1 MFGIKSNR
9 NVDRNL
15 LESIYTELENE
26 NYTHAIDLSNRGIEN
41 EPRNILYRRYK
52 AQALISLDMPDEAI
66 QELKIAEKLEPENP
80 KILIDEAGCYNHM
93 ENSDEALKL
102 CNRVIEMDPELNDA
116 YYVKGIAL
124 RSMGRHSDAV
134 VQFKKYIKQDPSD
147 ANAHLDLG
155 ETYEDMGRYGEGANE
170 AKIAL
175 RYEKDSE
182 DAYDLLLRCAIK
194 LKSKRFDP
202 VKIITDAYLD
212 TENFKYMRTFLE
224 IEISEGDP
232 SRAIEILDLLRDYDP
247 DNVEIVEFE
256 ADVFYDMGDKE
267 KARKIYMEFVEDS
280 DYPDDAISDFVEYLM
295 LKKDADGIMEIADSS
310 DLSDAK
316 KDYYRSIACISKNDP
331 ENGLKFIKKSIEE
344 SPGNE
349 EDEHDVYYKY
359 FDYIDFLEQLGRYDE
374 AIEIGYKNLDQDDAD
389 VMFLMLECYI
399 MGGRYTESIDYIKNA
414 LKESSGD
421 SSVLIYA
428 IDILFNR
435 TESKDRTLD
444 YLNMC
449 SEAGIKDKD
458 IDLLKKVFE
467 VHNPESITHQA
478 TGDDESRTLIEM
490 YRTESGKF
498 RKIVGKYIRKNCGPE
513 YIKELDSI
521 VNNDRSMDI
530 EDS

>member
-1 MFGIKSNR
+1 MFGIKGDR
-9 NVDRNL
+9 NVDRDL
-15 LESIYTELENE
+15 IESLSTELENE
-26 NYTHAIDLSNRGIEN
+26 NYTHVIDLSNRGIKN
-41 EPRNILYRRYK
+41 DPRNIMYRRYK

-80 KILIDEAGCYNHM
+80 EILISEADCYNHM

-102 CNRVIEMDPELNDA
+102 CNRAIEMDPELDDA

-124 RSMGRHSDAV
+124 RSMDRNSDAL
-134 VQFKKYIKQDPSD
+134 VQFKKYIKQNPSD
-147 ANAHLDLG
+147 ANAHIDLG
-155 ETYEDMGRYGEGANE
+155 ETYEYMGRYGEGANE

-182 DAYDLLLRCAIK
+182 YAYDLLLRCAIR

-202 VKIITDAYLD
+202 FKIITDAYLD
-212 TENFKYMRTFLE
+212 TGNFKYMRTFLE
-224 IEISEGDP
+224 TEISEGDP

-280 DYPDDAISDFVEYLM
+280 EYPDDAISDFVEYLM
-295 LKKDADGIMEIADSS
+295 LKKDADGIMEAADSS
-310 DLSDAK
+310 DVSDAK

-344 SPGNE
+344 SPGDE

-374 AIEIGYKNLDQDDAD
+374 AIEIGYKNLDQNDRE
-389 VMFLMLECYI
+389 VIFLMLECYI

-421 SSVLIYA
+421 SNALIYA

-435 TESKDRTLD
+435 TESRDGTLN

-467 VHNPESITHQA
+467 DHGSENITHQI
-478 TGDDESRTLIEM
+478 TGDDESHTLIEM
-490 YRTESGKF
+490 YRTETGKF
-498 RKIVGKYIRKNCGPE
+498 GKVVDEYIRKNCGQK

-521 VNNDRSMDI
+521 INNDRSMGI
-530 EDS
+530 EDL